1 MSARQATNPPSVEQQ
16 PRYLAEASRRVQ
28 EQGFYAKKAMGAKDL
43 IGALRHA
50 SDMLRELRTSL
61 LTPRNYYELYMKVCD
76 ELRNLDAFFQQLVSE
91 GTPAA
96 DIYERAQACGDVLPR
111 LYLLITAGAVYVK
124 TLQAP
129 AKDILHDLVEM
140 AKGVQHPMRGLFLRH
155 YLAQACRDALPDTGS
170 PFERDG
176 GDVSHAVDFILR
188 NFGETNRL
196 WVRMQNQGPA
206 SQKKRREEERKQL
219 KILVG
224 TNLVRLSQL
233 EGVDEE
239 RYARDVL
246 PPLLEQVVNC
256 RDAIA
261 QPYLLDCIINVFPD
275 EFHLVTLDSFL
286 VCCTQLRDKV
296 SVIDII
302 QAMMRRL
309 ANPDNEVRGP
319 AGAFDAF
326 DQCASKLVEEKK
338 GSLAIADLI
347 KLRAALLEFAV
358 ECYPGELEYV
368 QRCLS
373 STSSAIT
380 VDVIDDDALE
390 LETLLLAPLASASM
404 SLESL
409 LALDDVAPLCRR
421 LPLENRKTVAR
432 RCLKRVLAGG
442 DALESPAGVGKLCAV
457 LEPLLA
463 GDESQLDDEAL
474 EAEQSQVARLAHL
487 CRSAQTDD
495 VFRVLGT
502 LRRALGKGGSRRT
515 AHTLPALAYRGLEL
529 ARAASVSSETIE
541 FSARKIFQFVHET
554 ATALA
559 GVAPA
564 RALRVFL
571 AAALEADAQC
581 LGAISYEFVSQAF
594 ILYEDELPD
603 SKAQVRMLRSMVG
616 TLLGKQNCDAADYDA
631 LAAKAT
637 QYAAKLFRKPDQC
650 QMVAA
655 CSHLFWPPARAAV
668 AAPPPAAAAPPP
680 PADGAAVPGPTIDD
694 VAALVQPS
702 LDDASATAL
711 RVTAKGDADDDAATA
726 PGGEDADAAA
736 PPPPAPTPPTPPKDG
751 RKRDA
756 KRVLECLQ
764 RSLKTADA
772 CMTSA
777 QPPIRLFVE
786 ILDHYL
792 AHLHAGNPLITPKYV
807 AGLVALITEHVETME
822 AGEARAAVE
831 RHYANTRALITARGI
846 IELEN

>member
-1 MSARQATNPPSVEQQ
+1 MALRASNGAPSVEQQ

-28 EQGFYAKKAMGAKDL
+28 EQGFYAKKACGARDL
-43 IGALRHA
+43 PGALRHS

-76 ELRNLDAFFQQLVSE
+76 ELRHLDQFFQQLVAD

-124 TLQAP
+124 TMQAP
-129 AKDILHDLVEM
+129 ARDILHDLVEM

-155 YLAQACRDALPDTGS
+155 YLAQACKDALPDTGS
-170 PFERDG
+170 KFEGDG

-233 EGVDEE
+233 EGVDEA
-239 RYARDVL
+239 RYASDVL

-275 EFHLVTLDSFL
+275 EFHLATLDSFL
-286 VCCTQLRDKV
+286 TCCTQLRDKV
-296 SVIDII
+296 CVRSILE
-302 QAMMRRL
+302 AMMRRL
-309 ANPDNEVRGP
+309 ANGARQEDSEMVGP
-319 AGAFDAF
+319 PGAFDAF
-326 DQCASKLVEEKK
+326 DACASRLVEEKK
-338 GSLAIADLI
+338 EALKVCDLI
-347 KLRAALLEFAV
+347 QLRAALLEFAV

-368 QRCLS
+368 QRCLAN
-373 STSSAIT
+373 TSSAIT
-380 VDVIDDDALE
+380 VDVVGDDALE
-390 LETLLLAPLASASM
+390 LETLLLAPVSSQQMTLSA
-404 SLESL
+404 L
-409 LALDDVAPLCRR
+409 LSLDDVAPLCRR
-421 LPLENRKTVAR
+421 LPLEQRKNVAR
-432 RCLKRVLAGG
+432 RCLRRVLDGD
-442 DALESPAGVGKLCAV
+442 DALDSPEAVVKLCAI
-457 LEPLLA
+457 LEPLLC
-463 GDESQLDDEAL
+463 GDDSSMNDETL
-474 EAEQSQVARLAHL
+474 EKEQTSVASLAHL
-487 CRSAQTDD
+487 CRSESTDD

-515 AHTLPALAYRGLEL
+515 AYTLPALAYRGLEL
-529 ARAASVSSETIE
+529 ARVANGPE
-541 FSARKIFQFVHET
+541 FSARKVFQFVHET

-603 SKAQVRMLRSMVG
+603 SKAQVKALRSMVG
-616 TLLGKQNCDAADYDA
+616 TLLAAENCDAADYDA

-650 QMVAA
+650 RMVAA
-655 CSHLFWPPARAAV
+655 CSHLFWPPQRVEAV
-668 AAPPPAAAAPPP
+668 EAPPP
-680 PADGAAVPGPTIDD
+680 PAD
-694 VAALVQPS
+694 
-702 LDDASATAL
+702 
-711 RVTAKGDADDDAATA
+711 DDAATV
-726 PGGEDADAAA
+726 EDA
-736 PPPPAPTPPTPPKDG
+736 PPPPAPKPAKEG
-751 RKRDA
+751 RKRDP

-777 QPPIRLFVE
+777 QPPISLFVE

-792 AHLHAGNPLITPKYV
+792 AHLEAGNPLITPKYI

-822 AGEARAAVE
+822 AGEAREAVE
-831 RHYANTRALITARGI
+831 RHYANTRALIKARGV
-846 IELEN
+846 IELD